1 MAEEITPI
9 IPDNENNISLS
20 KTVYGKTNAKSILD
34 EEFTEFLLQ
43 TKNYKEF
50 FDLYDSFFYD
60 IPKFIHESFIYE
72 SKNYL
77 DYAFSTGNSKIVKDL
92 EEQLFFIQEQID
104 RIEKHHPFYPNGSV
118 IASSNI
124 DDNRKYLLQSN
135 RKRLIINTEIFN
147 IIKTRLKINKPNSEF
162 IIFIPEI
169 GISNI
174 LDGPPIMKPEE
185 IFVENKVIN
194 TYYG

>member
-43 TKNYKEF
+43 IKNYKEF